1 MSSRQPQAQYARAME
16 PETRYARL
24 GETRIAYQVV
34 GEAQPD
40 LVVSAGTYGNI
51 DLDWED
57 PMAARM
63 YRRVATFS
71 RLIRFDRRGSGSS
84 DPLPLDALPPW
95 EAYMEEVVAVMDAVG
110 SERAAIM
117 GVFDAGP
124 VAALFAA
131 TKPERTVALILANTA
146 ARLLAA
152 EDYPIGVSR
161 EAAEDVIDRV
171 EETWGTEAQ
180 AWMQAP
186 SRAGD
191 EHFRR
196 WFAKYTRGI
205 ASPTAVRAYLHAM
218 LEADA
223 RPILSAI
230 HVPTLVVHRANY
242 PLFRIEHGRFLA
254 DHVEGA
260 RLVELPG
267 ADGAL
272 AWENADLLVDEI
284 EEFLTGIRRRSEPG
298 RALAAVLFTDIVGST
313 ERAGELRDERW
324 LALLD
329 VHDRTA
335 LRVVEGFEGRLIKTT
350 GDGIFAMFD
359 GPGRGIRAAAL
370 LRQELSRAGLEIRAG
385 LHAGE
390 VELREGDVGGIAVH
404 IGARVM
410 AAAAPGEIL
419 VSRTVRDLI
428 AGSGIRLDDRGS
440 HHLKGVEGAW
450 QLFAVGVV

>member
-1 MSSRQPQAQYARAME
+1 MD

-24 GETRIAYQVV
+24 GDARIAYQVM
-34 GEAQPD
+34 GEGPPD

-57 PMAARM
+57 PLAARM
-63 YRRVATFS
+63 YRRIAAFS

-95 EAYMEEVVAVMDAVG
+95 EAYMEEVEAVMDAVG

-124 VAALFAA
+124 MAALFAA

-146 ARLLAA
+146 ARLLAS
-152 EDYPIGVSR
+152 EDYPIGAPTEVV
-161 EAAEDVIDRV
+161 EEVIDRV

-205 ASPTAVRAYLHAM
+205 ASPTAVKAYLHAM

-223 RPILSAI
+223 RPILSSI
-230 HVPTLVVHRANY
+230 HLPTLVVHRTNY
-242 PLFRIEHGRFLA
+242 PLFRIEHGRYLA
-254 DHVEGA
+254 EHIEGA

-272 AWENADLLVDEI
+272 AWENADLLIDEI
-284 EEFLTGIRRRSEPG
+284 EEFLTGIRRRAVPD
-298 RALAAVLFTDIVGST
+298 RALATVLFTDIVGST

-324 LALLD
+324 LRLLD
-329 VHDRTA
+329 VHDETA
-335 LRVVEGFEGRLIKTT
+335 RRVVGGFDGRLIKTT
-350 GDGIFAMFD
+350 GDGILAIFD

-370 LRQELSRAGLEIRAG
+370 LREELRRAGLDIRAG
-385 LHAGE
+385 VHTGE
-390 VELREGDVGGIAVH
+390 VELRDGDVGGIAVH

-428 AGSGIRLDDRGS
+428 AGSEIRLEDRGA
-440 HHLKGVEGAW
+440 HQLKGVEGPW
-450 QLFAVGVV
+450 QLFAAAVA

>member
-1 MSSRQPQAQYARAME
+1 MD

-24 GETRIAYQVV
+24 GDARIAYQVM
-34 GEAQPD
+34 GEGPPD
-40 LVVSAGTYGNI
+40 VVVSAGTYGNI

-57 PMAARM
+57 PLAARM
-63 YRRVATFS
+63 YRRIAAFS

-95 EAYMEEVVAVMDAVG
+95 EAYMEEVEAVMDAVG

-124 VAALFAA
+124 MAALFAA

-146 ARLLAA
+146 ARLLAS
-152 EDYPIGVSR
+152 EDYPIGAPPGVV
-161 EAAEDVIDRV
+161 EEVIDRV

-205 ASPTAVRAYLHAM
+205 ASPTAVKAYLQAM

-223 RPILSAI
+223 RPILPSI
-230 HVPTLVVHRANY
+230 HLPTLVVHRTNY
-242 PLFRIEHGRFLA
+242 PLFRIEHGRYLA
-254 DHVEGA
+254 EHIEGA

-272 AWENADLLVDEI
+272 AWENADLLIDEI
-284 EEFLTGIRRRSEPG
+284 EEFLTGIRRRAAPD
-298 RALAAVLFTDIVGST
+298 RALATVLFTDIVGST

-324 LALLD
+324 LRLLD
-329 VHDRTA
+329 VHDETA
-335 LRVVEGFEGRLIKTT
+335 RRVVGGLDGRLIKTT
-350 GDGIFAMFD
+350 GDGILAIFD

-370 LRQELSRAGLEIRAG
+370 LREELRRAGLDIRAG
-385 LHAGE
+385 VHTGE
-390 VELREGDVGGIAVH
+390 VELRDGDVGGIAVH

-410 AAAAPGEIL
+410 SAAAPGEIL

-428 AGSGIRLDDRGS
+428 AGSEIRLEDRGA
-440 HHLKGVEGAW
+440 HQLKGVEGPW
-450 QLFAVGVV
+450 QLFAAAVA

>member
-1 MSSRQPQAQYARAME
+1 VE

-24 GETRIAYQVV
+24 GEARVAYQVV
-34 GEAQPD
+34 GDGPPD
-40 LVVSAGTYGNI
+40 LILSAGTFGNI

-57 PMAARM
+57 PLAARM
-63 YRRVATFS
+63 YRRIATFS

-95 EAYMEEVVAVMDAVG
+95 EAYMEEVVAVMDAAG

-124 VAALFAA
+124 MAALFAA

-146 ARLLAA
+146 ARLLAS
-152 EDYPIGVSR
+152 EDYPIGAR
-161 EAAEDVIDRV
+161 PEAVDDVIDRV

-205 ASPTAVRAYLHAM
+205 ASPTAVKAYLHAM

-223 RPILSAI
+223 RPILSSI
-230 HVPTLVVHRANY
+230 HLPTLVVHRSDY

-254 DHVEGA
+254 EHVEGA
-260 RLVELPG
+260 RFVELPG

-284 EEFLTGIRRRSEPG
+284 EEFLTGMRRRAEPD
-298 RALAAVLFTDIVGST
+298 RALATVLFTDIVGST

-324 LALLD
+324 LHLLD
-329 VHDRTA
+329 VHDETA
-335 LRVVEGFEGRLIKTT
+335 HRVVRGFDGRLIKTT
-350 GDGIFAMFD
+350 GDGILATFD

-370 LRQELSRAGLEIRAG
+370 LREELRRAGLDIRAG
-385 LHAGE
+385 LHTGE
-390 VELREGDVGGIAVH
+390 IELRDGDVGGIAVH

-410 AAAAPGEIL
+410 ATAAPGEIL

-428 AGSGIRLDDRGS
+428 AGSEIRLEDRGQ
-440 HHLKGVEGAW
+440 HQLKGVEGDW
-450 QLFAVGVV
+450 HLFAVEVV

>member
-1 MSSRQPQAQYARAME
+1 MD
-16 PETRYARL
+16 PETLYARL
-24 GETRIAYQVV
+24 GEARIAYQVM
-34 GEAQPD
+34 GEGPPD
-40 LVVSAGTYGNI
+40 LVISAGTYGNI

-63 YRRVATFS
+63 YRRIAAFS
-71 RLIRFDRRGSGSS
+71 RLIRFDRLGSGSS

-95 EAYMEEVVAVMDAVG
+95 EAYMEEIVAVMDAVG

-124 VAALFAA
+124 MAAQFAA

-146 ARLLAA
+146 ARLLASKS
-152 EDYPIGVSR
+152 YPIGAPRDAV
-161 EAAEDVIDRV
+161 EEVIDRIA
-171 EETWGTEAQ
+171 ETWGTEAQ

-191 EHFRR
+191 EEFRR

-205 ASPTAVRAYLHAM
+205 ASPTAVKAYLHAM

-223 RPILSAI
+223 RPILSSI
-230 HVPTLVVHRANY
+230 HVPTLVVHRTNY
-242 PLFRIEHGRFLA
+242 PLFRIEHGRYLA
-254 DHVEGA
+254 EQVEGA

-284 EEFLTGIRRRSEPG
+284 EEFLTGIRGRAEPD
-298 RALAAVLFTDIVGST
+298 RALATVLFTDIVGST
-313 ERAGELRDERW
+313 ERAEELRDERW
-324 LALLD
+324 LGLLD
-329 VHDRTA
+329 VHDEMAR
-335 LRVVEGFEGRLIKTT
+335 RVVGGFDGRLIKTT
-350 GDGIFAMFD
+350 GDGILATFD

-370 LRQELSRAGLEIRAG
+370 LREELRRAGLDIRAG
-385 LHAGE
+385 LHTGE
-390 VELREGDVGGIAVH
+390 VELRDGDVGGIAVH

-410 AAAAPGEIL
+410 AAAAGGEIL

-428 AGSGIRLDDRGS
+428 AGSDIRLEDRGQ
-440 HHLKGVEGAW
+440 HQLKGVEEAW
-450 QLFAVGVV
+450 QLFAVAAV

>member
-1 MSSRQPQAQYARAME
+1 MD

-24 GETRIAYQVV
+24 GDARIAYQVM
-34 GEAQPD
+34 GEGPPD

-57 PMAARM
+57 PLAARM
-63 YRRVATFS
+63 YRRIAAFS

-95 EAYMEEVVAVMDAVG
+95 EAYMEEVAAVMDTAG

-124 VAALFAA
+124 MAALFAA
-131 TKPERTVALILANTA
+131 SKPERTVALILANTA
-146 ARLLAA
+146 ARLLAS
-152 EDYPIGVSR
+152 EDYPIGAPPEVV
-161 EAAEDVIDRV
+161 EEVIDRV

-205 ASPTAVRAYLHAM
+205 ASPTAVKAYLQAM

-223 RPILSAI
+223 RPILPSI
-230 HVPTLVVHRANY
+230 HLPTLVVHRTNY
-242 PLFRIEHGRFLA
+242 PLFRIEHGRYLA
-254 DHVEGA
+254 EHIEGA

-272 AWENADLLVDEI
+272 AWENADLLIDEI
-284 EEFLTGIRRRSEPG
+284 EEFLTGIRRRAAPD
-298 RALAAVLFTDIVGST
+298 RALATVLFTDIVGST

-324 LALLD
+324 LRLLD
-329 VHDRTA
+329 VHDETA
-335 LRVVEGFEGRLIKTT
+335 RRVVGGFDGRLIKTT
-350 GDGIFAMFD
+350 GDGILAIFD

-370 LRQELSRAGLEIRAG
+370 LREELRRAGLDIRAG
-385 LHAGE
+385 VHTGE
-390 VELREGDVGGIAVH
+390 VELRDGDVGGIAVH

-428 AGSGIRLDDRGS
+428 AGSEIRLEDRGG
-440 HHLKGVEGAW
+440 HQLKGVEGPW
-450 QLFAVGVV
+450 QLFAAAVE

>member
-1 MSSRQPQAQYARAME
+1 VE

-24 GETRIAYQVV
+24 REARVAYQVV
-34 GEAQPD
+34 GDGPPD
-40 LVVSAGTYGNI
+40 LILSAGTFGNI

-57 PMAARM
+57 PLAARM
-63 YRRVATFS
+63 YRRIATFS

-95 EAYMEEVVAVMDAVG
+95 EAYMEEVVAVMDATG

-124 VAALFAA
+124 MAALFAA

-146 ARLLAA
+146 ARLLAS
-152 EDYPIGVSR
+152 EDYAIGAR
-161 EAAEDVIDRV
+161 PEAVDDVIDRV

-205 ASPTAVRAYLHAM
+205 ASPTAVKAYLHAM

-223 RPILSAI
+223 RPILSSI
-230 HVPTLVVHRANY
+230 HLPTLVVHRSDY

-254 DHVEGA
+254 EHVEGA
-260 RLVELPG
+260 RFVELPG

-284 EEFLTGIRRRSEPG
+284 EEFLTGMRRRAEPD
-298 RALAAVLFTDIVGST
+298 RALATVLFADIVGST

-324 LALLD
+324 LHLLD
-329 VHDRTA
+329 VHDETA
-335 LRVVEGFEGRLIKTT
+335 HRVVRGFDGRLIKTT
-350 GDGIFAMFD
+350 GDGILATFD

-370 LRQELSRAGLEIRAG
+370 LREELRRAGLDIRAG
-385 LHAGE
+385 LHTGE
-390 VELREGDVGGIAVH
+390 IELRDGDVGGIAVH

-428 AGSGIRLDDRGS
+428 AGSEIRLEDRGQ
-440 HHLKGVEGAW
+440 HQLKGVEGDW
-450 QLFAVGVV
+450 HLFAVEVV

>member
-1 MSSRQPQAQYARAME
+1 MD

-24 GETRIAYQVV
+24 GDARIAYQVM
-34 GEAQPD
+34 GEGPPD

-57 PMAARM
+57 PLAARM
-63 YRRVATFS
+63 YRRIAAFS

-95 EAYMEEVVAVMDAVG
+95 EAYMEEVEAVMDAVG

-124 VAALFAA
+124 MAALFAA

-146 ARLLAA
+146 ARLLAS
-152 EDYPIGVSR
+152 EDYPIGAPPEVV
-161 EAAEDVIDRV
+161 AEVIDRV

-205 ASPTAVRAYLHAM
+205 ASPTAVKAYLQAM

-223 RPILSAI
+223 RPILPSI
-230 HVPTLVVHRANY
+230 HLPTLVVHRTNY
-242 PLFRIEHGRFLA
+242 PLFRIEHGRYLA
-254 DHVEGA
+254 EHIEGA

-272 AWENADLLVDEI
+272 AWENADLLIDEI
-284 EEFLTGIRRRSEPG
+284 EEFLTGIRRRAAPD
-298 RALAAVLFTDIVGST
+298 RALATVLFTDIVGST

-324 LALLD
+324 LRLLD
-329 VHDRTA
+329 VHDETA
-335 LRVVEGFEGRLIKTT
+335 RRVVGGFDGRLIKTT
-350 GDGIFAMFD
+350 GDGILAIFD

-370 LRQELSRAGLEIRAG
+370 LREELRRAGLDIRAG
-385 LHAGE
+385 VHTGE
-390 VELREGDVGGIAVH
+390 VELRDGDVGGIAVH

-410 AAAAPGEIL
+410 SAAAPGEIL

-428 AGSGIRLDDRGS
+428 AGSEIRLEDRGA
-440 HHLKGVEGAW
+440 HQLKGVEGPW
-450 QLFAVGVV
+450 QLFAAAVA

>member
-1 MSSRQPQAQYARAME
+1 VE

-24 GETRIAYQVV
+24 GEARVAYQVV
-34 GEAQPD
+34 GDGPPD
-40 LVVSAGTYGNI
+40 LILSAGTFGNI

-63 YRRVATFS
+63 YRRIATFS

-95 EAYMEEVVAVMDAVG
+95 EAYMEEVVVVMDVVG
-110 SERAAIM
+110 SKRAAIM

-124 VAALFAA
+124 MAALFAA

-146 ARLLAA
+146 ARLLAS
-152 EDYPIGVSR
+152 EDYPIGAPP
-161 EAAEDVIDRV
+161 EAVEEVIDRV

-191 EHFRR
+191 ERFRR

-205 ASPTAVRAYLHAM
+205 ASPTAVKAYLHAM

-223 RPILSAI
+223 RPILSSI
-230 HVPTLVVHRANY
+230 YVPTLVVHRSNY

-254 DHVEGA
+254 EHVEGA
-260 RLVELPG
+260 KFVELAG

-284 EEFLTGIRRRSEPG
+284 EEFLTGIRRRAEPD
-298 RALAAVLFTDIVGST
+298 RALATVLFTDIVGST

-324 LALLD
+324 LRLLD
-329 VHDRTA
+329 VHDETA
-335 LRVVEGFEGRLIKTT
+335 RRVVGGFGGRLIKTT
-350 GDGIFAMFD
+350 GDGILATFD

-370 LRQELSRAGLEIRAG
+370 LREELDPSGIAIRAG
-385 LHAGE
+385 LHTGE
-390 VELREGDVGGIAVH
+390 VELRDGDVGGIAVH

-428 AGSGIRLDDRGS
+428 AGSEIRLEDRGG
-440 HHLKGVEGAW
+440 HQLKGVEGDW
-450 QLFAVGVV
+450 HLFAVEVV

>member
-1 MSSRQPQAQYARAME
+1 MD

-24 GETRIAYQVV
+24 GDARIAYQVM
-34 GEAQPD
+34 GEGPPD
-40 LVVSAGTYGNI
+40 VVVSAGTYGNI

-57 PMAARM
+57 PLAARM
-63 YRRVATFS
+63 YRRIAAFS

-95 EAYMEEVVAVMDAVG
+95 EAYMEEVEAVMDAVG

-124 VAALFAA
+124 MAALFAA

-146 ARLLAA
+146 ARLLAS
-152 EDYPIGVSR
+152 EDYPIGAPPEVV
-161 EAAEDVIDRV
+161 EEVIDRV

-205 ASPTAVRAYLHAM
+205 ASPTAVKAYLQAM

-223 RPILSAI
+223 RPILPSI
-230 HVPTLVVHRANY
+230 HLPTLVVHRTNY
-242 PLFRIEHGRFLA
+242 PLFRIEHGRYLA
-254 DHVEGA
+254 EHIEGA

-272 AWENADLLVDEI
+272 AWENADLLIDEI
-284 EEFLTGIRRRSEPG
+284 EEFLTGIRRRAAPD
-298 RALAAVLFTDIVGST
+298 RALATVLFTDIVGST

-324 LALLD
+324 LRLLD
-329 VHDRTA
+329 VHDETA
-335 LRVVEGFEGRLIKTT
+335 RRVVGGLDGRLIKMT
-350 GDGIFAMFD
+350 GDGILAIFD

-370 LRQELSRAGLEIRAG
+370 LREELRRAGLDIRAG
-385 LHAGE
+385 VHTGE
-390 VELREGDVGGIAVH
+390 VELRDGDVGGIAVH

-410 AAAAPGEIL
+410 SAAAPGEIL

-428 AGSGIRLDDRGS
+428 AGSEIRLEDRGA
-440 HHLKGVEGAW
+440 HQLKGVEGPW
-450 QLFAVGVV
+450 QLFAAAVA

>member
-1 MSSRQPQAQYARAME
+1 VE
-16 PETRYARL
+16 PETRYASL
-24 GETRIAYQVV
+24 GEARIAYQVV
-34 GEAQPD
+34 GGGPPD
-40 LVVSAGTYGNI
+40 LVVSAGTYGNV

-57 PMAARM
+57 PVAAAM
-63 YRRVATFS
+63 YRRIATFS

-95 EAYMEEVVAVMDAVG
+95 EAYMEEVEAVMAAVG

-124 VAALFAA
+124 MAALFAA

-152 EDYPIGVSR
+152 EDYPIGAPPKAV
-161 EAAEDVIDRV
+161 EEVIDHV

-205 ASPTAVRAYLHAM
+205 ASPTAVKAYLHAM

-223 RPILSAI
+223 RPILSSI
-230 HVPTLVVHRANY
+230 HVPTLVVHRTNY
-242 PLFRIEHGRFLA
+242 PLFRIEHGRYLA
-254 DHVEGA
+254 EEIEGA

-284 EEFLTGIRRRSEPG
+284 EEFLTGVRRRVAPD
-298 RALAAVLFTDIVGST
+298 RALATILFTDIMGST

-324 LALLD
+324 LRLLD
-329 VHDRTA
+329 VHDKTA
-335 LRVVEGFEGRLIKTT
+335 RRVVGGFGGQLIKTT
-350 GDGIFAMFD
+350 GDGILATFD

-370 LRQELSRAGLEIRAG
+370 LREELDRAGISIRAG
-385 LHAGE
+385 LHTGE
-390 VELREGDVGGIAVH
+390 IELRYGDVGGIAVH

-410 AAAAPGEIL
+410 AAAAADEIL

-428 AGSGIRLDDRGS
+428 AGSELRLEDRGP
-440 HHLKGVEGAW
+440 HQLKGVEGAW
-450 QLFAVGVV
+450 QLFAVAGLVTEGSDARG

>member
-1 MSSRQPQAQYARAME
+1 ME
-16 PETRYARL
+16 PQTRYARL
-24 GETRIAYQVV
+24 GEARIAYQVV
-34 GEAQPD
+34 GDGPPD

-117 GVFDAGP
+117 GIFDAGP
-124 VAALFAA
+124 MAALFAA

-146 ARLLAA
+146 ARLLAS
-152 EDYPIGVSR
+152 EDYPIGAPP
-161 EAAEDVIDRV
+161 EAVEEVIDRV
-171 EETWGTEAQ
+171 EETWGTEEQ

-205 ASPTAVRAYLHAM
+205 ASPTAVKAYLHAM

-223 RPILSAI
+223 RPILSSV
-230 HVPTLVVHRANY
+230 HVPTLVLHRTNY
-242 PLFRIEHGRFLA
+242 PLFRIEHGRYLA
-254 DHVEGA
+254 EHVEGA
-260 RLVELPG
+260 KLVELPG

-284 EEFLTGIRRRSEPG
+284 EEFLTGIRRRAAPD
-298 RALAAVLFTDIVGST
+298 RALATVLFTDIVGST
-313 ERAGELRDERW
+313 KRAGELRDERW
-324 LALLD
+324 LHLLD
-329 VHDRTA
+329 VHDESAR
-335 LRVVEGFEGRLIKTT
+335 RVVGGFDGRLIKTT
-350 GDGIFAMFD
+350 GDGILATFD

-370 LRQELSRAGLEIRAG
+370 LREELRHAGIDIRAG
-385 LHAGE
+385 LHTGE
-390 VELREGDVGGIAVH
+390 VELRDGDVGGIAVH

-410 AAAAPGEIL
+410 AAATPGEIL

-428 AGSGIRLDDRGS
+428 AGSEIRLEDRGR
-440 HHLKGVEGAW
+440 HQLKGVEGAW
-450 QLFAVGVV
+450 ELFAVAAV